1 MAVNA
6 RYMRLTPGMSVFAE
20 DPAAIPASWQLVREH
35 GARMIYP
42 AHGKPFE
49 ARHLK

>member
-1 MAVNA
+1 MC
-6 RYMRLTPGMSVFAE
+6 VFAE
-20 DPAAIPASWQLVREH
+20 DLSTIPGSWQLVREH

-49 ARHLK
+49 AKYLK